1 MLLILRMYKISID
14 KNLFEDI
21 LLKKIHLITKATTR
35 YWKKELLEPT
45 IINDKI
51 SYQIK
56 QIEQVKLTN
65 GLGEEKPS
73 IVVECKKVDYNG
85 KKDIFEFT
93 LGRIIEQKNTD
104 IQDDY
109 KDTLIEQ
116 LLKEKAELQDSI
128 NKDHLTKIYNRRKME
143 DDLGMFVNQNN
154 ANSLNA
160 VFIDADRFKGINDT
174 FGHDYGDK
182 VLIYLGE
189 KLKEYAERLN
199 GEVYRYGGEEF
210 LILCFCDEEF
220 LLKSITQLRVD
231 ISSQR
236 VYHPTRAISLTVSMG
251 VSFYKLCNNKNDLVK
266 KADEALF
273 RAKSG
278 GRNRVELMK

>member
-1 MLLILRMYKISID
+1 MYKISID